1 MCRKQL
7 VLVKKSTFDNFPM
20 FFIIILAMMTA
31 QIDGY
36 MESAEFI
43 SDLDRP
49 GNFFSYNIRIK
60 Y

>member
-7 VLVKKSTFDNFPM
+7 VLVIISTFPMIYNALM
-20 FFIIILAMMTA
+20 FFITILAMMTV

-49 GNFFSYNIRIK
+49 GKFLSHML
-60 Y
+60 